1 MDNHGVKFGIY
12 KHINYNNYMTD
23 KLSEYGWS
31 FQVKAIAAMFTDRGF
46 MQQITDIILPEY
58 FESDANI
65 WILETVLE
73 HFKEYKT
80 PPSKDVLKVKITDIT
95 DDVLKAAIMEQLKE
109 VFRFMESDDLS
120 FVKNEILNF
129 CKNQE
134 IKRAIT
140 ESVKLLSIGNYDA
153 IKSTIDS
160 AMKAGA
166 DTDIGLEYKKDVAIR
181 YNEAARDTITTGWDV
196 VDDLMDGGLAQ
207 GELGVVMAPAGIGK
221 SWLLINIGANAIKS
235 GKTVIHY
242 TFELNQ
248 DYVGQRYDSVLTG
261 ICAQDLKH
269 HQATIQKKM
278 DQTPGN
284 LIIRYFP
291 TKSTGVMGLKAHLEK
306 TMMLGTKADLI
317 IVDYAD
323 LLKINNKKDKHEA
336 LEELYEELRGMAG
349 EYQIPMWTASQAG
362 RSALEED
369 VIEADKI
376 ASSYGK
382 VMVADFLMSLS
393 RKVEDKLSGTGRG
406 HVIKNRFGPDG
417 ITLPSK
423 INTNNGQFQFF
434 EPQTTQGKQTTQ
446 TMKTGETLIKKNLA
460 QKFKDLGGTLG

>member
-1 MDNHGVKFGIY
+1 
-12 KHINYNNYMTD
+12 MTSND
-23 KLSEYGWS
+23 KLTEYGWS

-46 MQQITDIILPEY
+46 LQQIADIIQPEY

-65 WILETVLE
+65 WLLEIILD
-73 HFKEYKT
+73 HFREYKS
-80 PPSKDVLKVKITDIT
+80 PPTKDVIKVKITDIT
-95 DDVLKAAIMEQLKE
+95 DEVLKVAILEQLKE
-109 VFRFMESDDLS
+109 IFRYMESDDLT
-120 FVKNEILNF
+120 FVKDEILTF

-134 IKRAIT
+134 IKKAIT
-140 ESVKLLSIGNYDA
+140 ESVQLLSVGNFDA
-153 IKSTIDS
+153 IKSTIDT

-166 DTDIGLEYKKDVAIR
+166 DTDVGLDYKKDVINR
-181 YNEAARDTITTGWDV
+181 YTESARDTISTGWDV
-196 VDDLMDGGLAQ
+196 IDDLMDGGLAK

-221 SWLLINIGANAIKS
+221 SWLLINIGKNALKN

-242 TFELNQ
+242 TLELNQ

-261 ICAQDLKH
+261 IGAQDLKH
-269 HQATIQKKM
+269 HIDDIEQTINNTSG
-278 DQTPGN
+278 D
-284 LIIRYFP
+284 LIIKYFP
-291 TKSTGVMGLKAHLEK
+291 TKSVGVMGLKAHLEK
-306 TMMLGTKADLI
+306 TIMLGTKPDLV
-317 IVDYAD
+317 IVDYGD
-323 LLKINNKKDKHEA
+323 LLKINSKKDKHEA
-336 LEELYEELRGMAG
+336 LEELYEDLRGMAG
-349 EYQIPMWTASQAG
+349 EYDIPVWTASQAG

-369 VIEADKI
+369 IIEADKI

-446 TMKTGETLIKKNLA
+446 TMKTGETLVKKNLA